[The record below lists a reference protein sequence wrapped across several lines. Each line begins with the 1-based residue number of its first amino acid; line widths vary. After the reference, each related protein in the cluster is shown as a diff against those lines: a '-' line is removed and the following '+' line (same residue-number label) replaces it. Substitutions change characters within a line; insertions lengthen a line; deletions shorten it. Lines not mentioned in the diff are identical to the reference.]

1 MENSQTLVVLVAIV
15 AVVGISSLI
24 IAVQKQKVSYPVVEV
39 SVSDG
44 DTPVVGEAFKTAG
57 GESGVTGKD
66 EQNIV
71 NALIAAPDIAAA
83 ETKNILEEINSQAR
97 EQGYTYSLTPQNLMG
112 TESSTTL
119 AGD

>member
-39 SVSDG
+39 SVSDD
-44 DTPVVGEAFKTAG
+44 DTPVTGEAFKTVG
-57 GESGVTGKD
+57 GEGGATGKED
-66 EQNIV
+66 PYFV
-71 NALIAAPDIAAA
+71 WALTEGSSIAAEESKNFVKEVNNRA
-83 ETKNILEEINSQAR
+83 EIQEHI
-97 EQGYTYSLTPQNLMG
+97 YSFNPQNLMG
-112 TESSTTL
+112 TESSTPS